1 MLSFVRAF
9 VRRTSDWNLLPCPGT
24 IVTTCVC
31 YVKQEVLVRN
41 AEQATTARK
50 IWKRSKGKKRLQSIC
65 PTNLPESFS
74 LESILSEWC
83 VHHQEGPWI
92 RVIGQKQL
100 KKLPSYHETQ
110 DCEPH
115 GRAVLL
121 CFSNLQLSAWVP
133 LPNKL
138 SCFVRTRVSSDN
150 TFLSIRKEPSLGPW
164 KWVPFLAT
172 VILSVL
178 SLNWLIFTVI
188 LWAMCCYILMCFVC
202 SDKIKIHILR

>member
-41 AEQATTARK
+41 TELKSYHNQKNLEKVKRK
-50 IWKRSKGKKRLQSIC
+50 KKTPVLC
-65 PTNLPESFS
+65 PTNFPESFL

-83 VHHQEGPWI
+83 VHPQEGPWI
-92 RVIGQKQL
+92 RVIGQKQP
-100 KKLPSYHETQ
+100 KNYPTNHKTQ

-121 CFSNLQLSAWVP
+121 CFPTLQLSAWVP
-133 LPNKL
+133 LPNKV
-138 SCFVRTRVSSDN
+138 SCFVRTWRD
-150 TFLSIRKEPSLGPW
+150 
-164 KWVPFLAT
+164 
-172 VILSVL
+172 
-178 SLNWLIFTVI
+178 IFRQCI
-188 LWAMCCYILMCFVC
+188 SEY
-202 SDKIKIHILR
+202 

>member
-1 MLSFVRAF
+1 MSHITTGGLGKECRTNNLTLS
-9 VRRTSDWNLLPCPGT
+9 RRLW
-24 IVTTCVC
+24 
-31 YVKQEVLVRN
+31 E
-41 AEQATTARK
+41 
-50 IWKRSKGKKRLQSIC
+50 RSKRERRWQSIC

-100 KKLPSYHETQ
+100 KKLPSYLKTQ

-121 CFSNLQLSAWVP
+121 CFPNLQLSAWAP

-138 SCFVRTRVSSDN
+138 SCFVRTCVSSDN
-150 TFLSIRKEPSLGPW
+150 AFLSIRKEPTLGPW

-178 SLNWLIFTVI
+178 SLNWLIVIVI
-188 LWAMCCYILMCFVC
+188 L
-202 SDKIKIHILR
+202 